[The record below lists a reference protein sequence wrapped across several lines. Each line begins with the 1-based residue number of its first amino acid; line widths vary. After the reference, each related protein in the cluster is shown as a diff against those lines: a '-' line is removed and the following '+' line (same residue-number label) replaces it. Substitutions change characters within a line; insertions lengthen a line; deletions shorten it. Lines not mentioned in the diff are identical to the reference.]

1 MAIVKHRFLTHSINP
16 NTETLVIGTFN
27 PDTPENIAD
36 FFYGRQRNYLWAL
49 IPKAFGDAS
58 LKGKSKE
65 EKLAYIKERKIDFI
79 DLIASV
85 NVDEESNYDDD
96 YLDGKIAAWR
106 NVMDEIE
113 KLKNLKRVCF
123 SRKTFAGIP
132 NMKERIELI
141 RSYCESWGIAFSY
154 LTTPA
159 RFYNDQK
166 QTEWSTFFSRQTF
179 RSSRFSSDGSD
190 ISIIKSNDH

>member
-1 MAIVKHRFLTHSINP
+1 MAIVKHRFLSHIINP
-16 NTETLVIGTFN
+16 DTETLVVGTFN
-27 PDTPENIAD
+27 PDTKENIAD
-36 FFYGRQRNYLWAL
+36 FFYGRQRNYLWTL
-49 IPKAFGDAS
+49 IPAAFGEAS
-58 LKGKSKE
+58 LKGKTKE

-85 NVDEESNYDDD
+85 DVEEESNYDDD
-96 YLDGKIAAWR
+96 YLDGKVQTWGNVIAE
-106 NVMDEIE
+106 ME

-132 NMKERIELI
+132 KMKERIESI
-141 RSYCESWGIAFSY
+141 RSYCETWGIGFSY

-159 RFYNDQK
+159 RFYNNEK
-166 QTEWSTFFSRQTF
+166 QTEWTTFFNPQTF

-190 ISIIKSNDH
+190 ITITKK